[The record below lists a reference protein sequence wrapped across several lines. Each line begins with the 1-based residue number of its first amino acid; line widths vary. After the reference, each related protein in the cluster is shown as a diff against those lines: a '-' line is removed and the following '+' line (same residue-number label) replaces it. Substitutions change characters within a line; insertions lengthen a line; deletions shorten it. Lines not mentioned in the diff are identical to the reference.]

1 MSEIF
6 DKWPEIYDQWFET
19 PIGSLIRKY
28 ETELVLE
35 MLELGDKEMI
45 LDAGCGTGIFTQDVL
60 SEGALVVGLELS
72 FPMIMR
78 ARKKFE
84 GYPFH
89 TVQGDLRNLPFVDN
103 TFEKAISV
111 TAIEFIRDAR
121 GAIGELFRVTK
132 PGGCIV
138 VATLNSLSPWATRR
152 AGAGKKEHPIFKHA
166 IFRSPDEM
174 SALSPVEGL
183 IKTAVHFEKHDD
195 PERAKEIEKNG
206 QSKGLVT
213 GAFLV
218 ARWEK
223 PAEA

>member
-35 MLELGDKEMI
+35 MLEPGDKEMI
-45 LDAGCGTGIFTQDVL
+45 LDAGCGTGIFTPDVL
-60 SEGALVVGLELS
+60 SEGAHVVGLELS

-89 TVQGDLRNLPFVDN
+89 TVQGDMRNLPFIDN
-103 TFEKAISV
+103 TFEKAIAV

-132 PGGCIV
+132 PGGC
-138 VATLNSLSPWATRR
+138 
-152 AGAGKKEHPIFKHA
+152 
-166 IFRSPDEM
+166 
-174 SALSPVEGL
+174 
-183 IKTAVHFEKHDD
+183 
-195 PERAKEIEKNG
+195 
-206 QSKGLVT
+206 
-213 GAFLV
+213 
-218 ARWEK
+218 
-223 PAEA
+223 